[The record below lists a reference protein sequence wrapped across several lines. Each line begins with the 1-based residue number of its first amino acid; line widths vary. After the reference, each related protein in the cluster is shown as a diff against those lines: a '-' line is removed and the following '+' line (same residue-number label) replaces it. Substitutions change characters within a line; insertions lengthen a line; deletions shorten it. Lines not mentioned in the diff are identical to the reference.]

1 MTAKL
6 SDVQSAAS
14 PSADRVLAL
23 LRGHDGMLSG
33 EAVAARLGVSRTA
46 VWKQV
51 QALRARGYTI
61 EARNRSGYRL
71 AAAPNAAIPS
81 EVAPRLQTRI
91 LGRTYH
97 YLGRTDST
105 NTVLAKLAARGAPG
119 GTVVVAEQQGAG
131 RGRMKRGW
139 HSPPGV
145 GLYCSI
151 LLRPRIGAA
160 RVTSLPLVAGL
171 AVADAVAP
179 HLPAASPP
187 AVKWP
192 NDILVG
198 GKKLCGILCE
208 LQTGTG
214 GAYHVIVGIGLNVN
228 FTARDFPPELQ
239 QTATSIRLAGGDVVS
254 RPALLAELLLRLETD
269 VDQWRREGLAP
280 FLPRLR
286 ACDALAGRTVTI
298 DRVSGE
304 PLTGVADGVYADGAL
319 RLRLPDGREEAVYSG
334 DAHIRRL

>member
-1 MTAKL
+1 
-6 SDVQSAAS
+6 V
-14 PSADRVLAL
+14 
-23 LRGHDGMLSG
+23 
-33 EAVAARLGVSRTA
+33 
-46 VWKQV
+46 
-51 QALRARGYTI
+51 ALRAHGYTI

-71 AAAPNAAIPS
+71 AAVPNAAVPT
-81 EVAPRLQTRI
+81 EVVPRLQTRL

-97 YLGRTDST
+97 YLDRADST
-105 NTVLAKLAARGAPG
+105 NAVLAKLAARGAPD

-131 RGRMKRGW
+131 RGRMARGW

-151 LLRPRIGAA
+151 LLRPRVEVA

-179 HLPAASPP
+179 HLPVASPP

-192 NDILVG
+192 NDIWAG

-208 LQTGTG
+208 LEAETDGVH
-214 GAYHVIVGIGLNVN
+214 HVIVGIGLNVN
-228 FTARDFPPELQ
+228 FTARDFPPDLRR
-239 QTATSIRLAGGDVVS
+239 TATSLRLAGGGVVS
-254 RPALLAELLLRLETD
+254 RPGLLAALLLRLETD
-269 VDQWRREGLAP
+269 VDQWQREGLAP

-334 DAHIRRL
+334 DAHLRRF

>member
-6 SDVQSAAS
+6 HDVQFAAS
-14 PSADRVLAL
+14 TPADRVLAL
-23 LRGHDGMLSG
+23 LRGHDGALSG
-33 EAVAARLGVSRTA
+33 QAVAAHLGVSRTA
-46 VWKQV
+46 VWKQIV
-51 QALRARGYTI
+51 ALRAHGYTI

-71 AAAPNAAIPS
+71 AAVPNAAVPT
-81 EVAPRLQTRI
+81 EVVPRLQTRL

-97 YLGRTDST
+97 YLDRADST
-105 NTVLAKLAARGAPG
+105 NAVLAKLAARGAPE

-131 RGRMKRGW
+131 RGRMARGW

-151 LLRPRIGAA
+151 LLRPRVEVA

-179 HLPAASPP
+179 HLPVASPP

-192 NDILVG
+192 NDIWAG

-208 LQTGTG
+208 LEAETDGVH
-214 GAYHVIVGIGLNVN
+214 HVIVGIGLNVN
-228 FTARDFPPELQ
+228 FTARDFPPDLRR
-239 QTATSIRLAGGDVVS
+239 TATSLRLAGGGVVS
-254 RPALLAELLLRLETD
+254 RPGLLAALLLRLETD
-269 VDQWRREGLAP
+269 VDQWQREGLAP

-334 DAHIRRL
+334 DAHLRRF